1 MVVMKTIVYLSV
13 IFTSVSAGLFST
25 SCRKKEKGNC
35 YCKFYSGDRTHYDL
49 SALPR
54 NEQEDSCKVI
64 DNNAQAFAGDCKL
77 K

>member
-1 MVVMKTIVYLSV
+1 MKTTVYLLV
-13 IFTSVSAGLFST
+13 IFISVSVGLFSTT
-25 SCRKKEKGNC
+25 SCRKKRGNC

-49 SALPR
+49 TSLPR

-64 DNNAQAFAGDCKL
+64 DNNAEAFAGDCKL

>member
-1 MVVMKTIVYLSV
+1 MKTTVYLMV
-13 IFTSVSAGLFST
+13 IFISVSVGLFSTT

-49 SALPR
+49 TSLSR
-54 NEQEDSCKVI
+54 SEQEDSCRVI
-64 DNNAQAFAGDCKL
+64 DNNAEAFAGDCKL